1 MSEQGNKGTPRIGP
15 LVTPGD
21 VRAEMARVYR
31 LGRTKE
37 IETQDMSRFINAL
50 QVIVNVI
57 RDTDLEERLKNL
69 EKIHAK
75 F

>member
-1 MSEQGNKGTPRIGP
+1 MSDNSIKRTPRIGP

-31 LGRTKE
+31 LGRSKE
-37 IETQDMSRFINAL
+37 IETQDMSRLINAL

-57 RDTDLEERLKNL
+57 RDTDLEERLRQIERRI
-69 EKIHAK
+69 EK
-75 F
+75 